1 MSDTTNPA
9 LTNIDGSLVEDI
21 SDIDAYLKQQER
33 KELLKFLTCG
43 SVDDG
48 KSTLIGRLLHD
59 STALYE
65 DQLDALKRDS
75 KVSGTQGDEIDLAL
89 LVDGLQAEREQGIT
103 IDVAYRYF
111 SSPKRKFI
119 IADTPG
125 HEQYT
130 RNMATGASNCDV
142 AVILID
148 ARYGV
153 LPQTRRHS
161 FIVSLLGIRHVIVA
175 INKMDL
181 REYSEEVF
189 DTIAAEYR
197 AFASRLEIDDLHFVP
212 ISALKGDNIVKPSQR
227 MPWYKGAMLM
237 HLLETIHIGD
247 RNMVDFRFPVQR
259 VNRPDLDFRGYS
271 GTIASGTVRKGDPIL
286 VLPSRRTSVVKS
298 IVTFDGELEEA
309 FSPQAVT
316 LTLNDEVDISRGDM
330 LVKPDNVPR
339 CQDRFDAMIV
349 WMSETPMQPGTTYV
363 FKHTSQ
369 QVQGRVAGIRHR
381 VDVNTLEEGPGE
393 NLGLNEIGRC
403 DVALSA
409 PIAFDPYGRNRA
421 TGAFIIIDRITNLT
435 LGAGMIV
442 SGATRQSPDKW
453 TEAPHGEFSSPASR
467 ITPEQRRA
475 RLRQQPA
482 TILLTGLAGVGKST
496 IAVALE
502 RLLFEQGHMGVVLDG
517 QTLRQGIS
525 RDLGF
530 SAEERSENM
539 RRAAEIARTLNDAGL
554 LCIVAMLAP
563 HRVAR
568 ERAREMLGTDRFIEV
583 HVQASLETC
592 RKRQP
597 ELYARA
603 DSGEFASFPG
613 VSSQFEAPTAPDL
626 VLDSERNDVVA
637 SAEAILALLRQR
649 GLLDA

>member
-1 MSDTTNPA
+1 MNTLIA
-9 LTNIDGSLVEDI
+9 LDDI
-21 SDIDAYLKQQER
+21 EPYLKQQER

-59 STALYE
+59 SAALYE

-75 KVSGTQGDEIDLAL
+75 KVSGTQGDDIDLAL

-111 SSPKRKFI
+111 STPKRKFI

-181 REYSEEVF
+181 RDHSESVF
-189 DTIAAEYR
+189 DSIAADYR
-197 AFASRLEIDDLHFVP
+197 AFASRLEIDDIQFVP
-212 ISALKGDNIVKPSQR
+212 LSALKGDNVARGSDN
-227 MPWYKGAMLM
+227 MPWYKGAILL

-247 RNMVDFRFPVQR
+247 RNLTDFRFPVQR
-259 VNRPDLDFRGYS
+259 VNRPDSDFRGYS
-271 GTIASGTVRKGDPIL
+271 GTIASGSIEQGDEIL
-286 VLPSRRTSVVKS
+286 VLPSRRRSKVAS
-298 IVTFDGELEEA
+298 IVTFDGELKEA

-316 LTLNDEVDISRGDM
+316 ITLADEVDISRGDM

-339 CQDRFDAMIV
+339 VQDRFDAVIV
-349 WMSETPMQPGTTYV
+349 WMSETPLQPGTTYV

-369 QVQGRVAGIRHR
+369 QVQGRFTDIRFR
-381 VDVNTLEEGPGE
+381 TDVNTLEEGPAE
-393 NLGLNEIGRC
+393 QLALNEIGRC
-403 DVALSA
+403 EVSLSA
-409 PIAFDPYGRNRA
+409 PIAFDPYGRNRG
-421 TGAFIIIDRITNLT
+421 TGAFIIIDRLTNLT
-435 LGAGMIV
+435 LGAGMIT
-442 SGATRQSPDKW
+442 SGATRASPDKW
-453 TEAPHGEFSSPASR
+453 VEAPHGDLSNTASR
-467 ITPEQRRA
+467 VTIDERRA
-475 RLRQQPA
+475 RLGQAPV
-482 TILLTGLAGVGKST
+482 TLLLTGLTGAGKST

-502 RLLFEQGHMGVVLDG
+502 RLLFDAGHLAVLLDG
-517 QTLRQGIS
+517 QTLRLGLS

-530 SAEERSENM
+530 SVEERSENM
-539 RRAAEIARTLNDAGL
+539 RRAAEMAHTLNNAGL
-554 LCIVAMLAP
+554 ICICAILAP
-563 HRVAR
+563 HQLAR
-568 ERAREMLGTDRFIEV
+568 HRGRDVIGAERFIEV

-592 RKRQP
+592 RARQP
-597 ELYARA
+597 AMYARA
-603 DSGEFASFPG
+603 DSGELPHFPG
-613 VSSQFEAPTAPDL
+613 VTSVFEAPEHADL
-626 VLDSERNDVVA
+626 TINTETSDPTGSAQAIYVL
-637 SAEAILALLRQR
+637 LQQR
-649 GLLDA
+649 GLLDG